1 MSYKNILLIDDDND
15 DIEIFVEAVNS
26 LHKEIVC
33 QTSSNA
39 LKTFEELK
47 TAERLPDFIFVDF
60 NMPALNGISFIQKMK
75 NQNRLEHIP
84 VILMSTHTADVM
96 CQLTKQFETIN
107 YMTKPNS
114 FQELVVLLDG
124 VLAK

>member
-1 MSYKNILLIDDDND
+1 MSCKNILLIDDDSD
-15 DIEIFVEAVNS
+15 DVEIFVEAVHS

-33 QTSSNA
+33 QTASNA
-39 LKTFEELK
+39 LKAFEELK
-47 TAERLPDFIFVDF
+47 TAENLPDFIFVDF

-75 NQNRLEHIP
+75 DQNRLEHIP
-84 VILMSTHTADVM
+84 VILMSTHTPDVM